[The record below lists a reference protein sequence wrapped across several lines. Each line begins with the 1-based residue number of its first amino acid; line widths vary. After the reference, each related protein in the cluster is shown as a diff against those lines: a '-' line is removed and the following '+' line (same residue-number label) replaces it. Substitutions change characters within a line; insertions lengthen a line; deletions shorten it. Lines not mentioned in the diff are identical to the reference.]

1 MIATQKWL
9 KTAEEKT
16 YFLANSRYL
25 IPAFFISLLVA
36 LAYFAKSW
44 LCWNDWRVVHGLM
57 AHNLDCRR
65 LRTGP
70 RRFDCLEGSP
80 SWTAIPRL

>member
-1 MIATQKWL
+1 VAQDRPK
-9 KTAEEKT
+9 KKT

-36 LAYFAKSW
+36 LAYFASLGFAGTIGGLFMALW
-44 LCWNDWRVVHGLM
+44 LTIWTG
-57 AHNLDCRR
+57 RR

-80 SWTAIPRL
+80 SWAAIPRL